1 MKILL
6 AEDYE
11 HTRKTTV
18 YGLKSL
24 VKDVEI
30 FEAENGLAAVN
41 AVKTHTDVDVVLMDI
56 SMPVMNGI
64 EAAKQIKELNPD
76 IKIIMLTSF
85 SEENLVFSSFQSGAN
100 AYCLKAIKTQEL
112 VNVINSVLNGAIWID
127 PSIAQYILQIFRSD
141 DINSVVKE
149 KNADNFDLTAREK
162 DILKHIS
169 LGKSNK
175 EIAEELFLSIH
186 TVKNHLK
193 SILQKLS
200 VQDRT
205 QAAIM
210 AIKENLV

>member
-6 AEDYE
+6 AEDYQ
-11 HTRKTTV
+11 HTRKTTA
-18 YGLKSL
+18 YGLKSII
-24 VKDVEI
+24 KDAEI
-30 FEAENGLAAVN
+30 FEADNGLSALN
-41 AVKTHTDVDVVLMDI
+41 FIKTGNKADIILMDI

-64 EAAKQIKELNPD
+64 DAAKQIKEIDNN

-85 SEENLVFSSFQSGAN
+85 SEEKLVYSSFKSGAN
-100 AYCLKAIKTQEL
+100 AYCLKSIKTIEL

-127 PSIAQYILQIFRSD
+127 PAIAQYILQIFHTEN
-141 DINSVVKE
+141 IHNIIKE

-162 DILKHIS
+162 DILKQIAM
-169 LGKSNK
+169 GKSNK
-175 EIAEELFLSIH
+175 DIAQELCLSIH

-193 SILQKLS
+193 NILQKLS

>member
-6 AEDYE
+6 GEDYE